1 MQFRQLLRRLR
12 IQRLADL
19 LGAGRLLCVEHRED
33 AVSELDDAQKGV
45 RSLRLL
51 VGRLLR
57 LPFPAVQ
64 DLLGAFP
71 CVDVDECGMF
81 SLVEFPSAAVLAHV
95 AWVLEQRLD
104 HARRPFLSR
113 VALDAESVQIG
124 RHAFGGP

>member
-1 MQFRQLLRRLR
+1 M
-12 IQRLADL
+12 
-19 LGAGRLLCVEHRED
+19 
-33 AVSELDDAQKGV
+33 
-45 RSLRLL
+45 RSFRLL

-81 SLVEFPSAAVLAHV
+81 SLVEFSGAAVLAHV
-95 AWVLEQRLD
+95 ARILEKGLH
-104 HARRPFLSR
+104 HACRPFLPR